1 MRGIQQITAT
11 IGAAL
16 VAGTM
21 AASTPALA
29 GSATAQGHRPGPR
42 LVDSAPCKNSPGF
55 HCSTLRAPLDHS
67 GEVSGTLDLSVAT
80 ADNVDA
86 PRGVLLFLAGGP
98 GQPGVSLLPRIVSY
112 LDPKVRRDYRLVVLD
127 QRGTGPKGIN
137 CAALQASTG
146 GSDFLTP
153 PAADIRAC
161 ARQLG
166 SHRAFYRTTDTVDDL
181 DLLRRAVGARRLAI
195 DGVSYGTY
203 VASQYA
209 LKNPGRVSA
218 LVLDSVV
225 PSRGIDPLGLDWM
238 RATEDVLRK
247 ACRRDAECTT
257 DPVADLAWV
266 ARNGIVD
273 GRRINPTRLI
283 EALGVMSLSTVNP
296 SFKDIPAIL
305 HQARTGDTAPL
316 GRLMTQVSS
325 VGTPYDALS
334 AGLHANTLCA
344 DLSFPWGRSDAPMQG
359 RSRALDRVMG
369 RVTAADTYPYPRST
383 PRKMFAIK
391 GCQNWLPSRPSA
403 DVHRAVLAPRT
414 LIVQGSNDL
423 FCPVGWARW
432 QHRHSARSKLVVIDG
447 GGHGTQGSEVDPTA
461 RNAVRSFL
469 TAGQPR
475 R

>member
-1 MRGIQQITAT
+1 MRGIQQVAVT
-11 IGAAL
+11 IGGVL

-21 AASTPALA
+21 SASAPAL
-29 GSATAQGHRPGPR
+29 GSSPTTTQRPGPR
-42 LVDSAPCKNSPGF
+42 LVDSAPCPDAPGF

-67 GEVSGTLDLSVAT
+67 GETSGSLDLSVAT

-112 LDPKVRRDYRLVVLD
+112 LDPAVRRNYRVVVLD

-137 CAALQASTG
+137 CPALQASTG

-153 PAADIRAC
+153 NAADVRAC

-181 DLLRRAVGARRLAI
+181 DLLRRAVGARRMAI

-209 LKNPGRVSA
+209 LTHPGRVSA

-225 PSRGIDPLGLDWM
+225 PHRGINPLGLDWM
-238 RATEDVLRK
+238 RATEPVLRK
-247 ACRRDAECTT
+247 ACRRDPACTT

-266 ARNGIVD
+266 AKHGVID
-273 GRRINPTRLI
+273 GKRINPTRLI

-296 SFKDIPAIL
+296 SFKDIPTIL
-305 HQARTGDTAPL
+305 HQARSGNTVPL
-316 GRLMTQVSS
+316 GQMLTQVSS

-344 DLSFPWGRSDAPMQG
+344 DLRFPWGRSDAPMKG
-359 RSRALDRVMG
+359 RGQALDRAMG
-369 RVTAADTYPYPRST
+369 RVTSADTYPYPRST
-383 PRKMFAIK
+383 PRKMFATK

-403 DVHRAVLAPRT
+403 DARRKVLAART

-447 GGHGTQGSEVDPTA
+447 VGHGTQGSNTDPTA
-461 RNAVRSFL
+461 RTAVRDFL
-469 TAGQPR
+469 L
-475 R
+475 